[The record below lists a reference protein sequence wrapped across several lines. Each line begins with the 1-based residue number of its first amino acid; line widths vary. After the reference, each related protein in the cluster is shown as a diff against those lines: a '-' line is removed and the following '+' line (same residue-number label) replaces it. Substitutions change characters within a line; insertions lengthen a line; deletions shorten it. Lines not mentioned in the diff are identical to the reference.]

1 MTKFTLSEQQINHF
15 HTEGYLIIED
25 VLDNSALQLIRDE
38 YSSILDRVSPQLVA
52 NGQVSQDYAALPFEE
67 RYTSILHELDDMYAV
82 YQYLDISLP
91 LISDMTANTTL
102 NTGPAVFSLITH
114 PYLLDIAEAFVGPE
128 IYSNPVQHA
137 RIKPPKSA
145 LPAVSTDSNIARTMW
160 HQDEAVLTPDVTDQ
174 VDMLTMWVA
183 MTDATE
189 ENGCLICLPGS
200 HREEVILH
208 CPGNGFSASEIFIP
222 EALIPP
228 DDAVTLPVRK
238 GGVVLLNQRTRH
250 GSLDNYSEQIRWSF
264 DLRYQPVGQPSGRD
278 IFPGFVAR
286 SATYPNEVLTDPQE
300 WAKLW
305 YDKRDAIVAGEVQF
319 DVNERWTAN
328 GGHQLC
334 A

>member
-91 LISDMTANTTL
+91 
-102 NTGPAVFSLITH
+102 
-114 PYLLDIAEAFVGPE
+114 
-128 IYSNPVQHA
+128 HA

-228 DDAVTLPVRK
+228 DDAVTLPVSK